1 MFTNTRV
8 RRQQF
13 VNAQALSRPYLN
25 LGMGIR
31 MSSDD
36 DEGFDSG
43 RRAERLPVNAETRL
57 RPNSW
62 SSLQIRMLDLS
73 ASGFRAECEA
83 RVKPGGSVSLD
94 IPGIGSVD
102 AQVEWQRG
110 DQFGARFFAP
120 IELKSCQWT
129 FPDRHHTLA
138 RLLVERAAA
147 KRAGRRGAEGQLRR
161 EILSALPMRKGIAR
175 A

>member
-1 MFTNTRV
+1 
-8 RRQQF
+8 
-13 VNAQALSRPYLN
+13 
-25 LGMGIR
+25 
-31 MSSDD
+31 MSSDED
-36 DEGFDSG
+36 NGLDSG
-43 RRAERLPVNAETRL
+43 RRSPRLPLDAETRL

-62 SSLQIRMLDLS
+62 SSLQVKMLDLS

-83 RVKPGGSVSLD
+83 RVTRGGSVSLD
-94 IPGIGSVD
+94 VPGIGSVE
-102 AQVEWQRG
+102 AQVEWQQG

-120 IELKSCQWT
+120 IDL
-129 FPDRHHTLA
+129 DRCKWKIAERHQTLA

-161 EILSALPMRKGIAR
+161 EILSALPMRKGCAS

>member
-1 MFTNTRV
+1 
-8 RRQQF
+8 
-13 VNAQALSRPYLN
+13 
-25 LGMGIR
+25 
-31 MSSDD
+31 MSSDED
-36 DEGFDSG
+36 NGMDSG
-43 RRAERLPVNAETRL
+43 RRSERLSVDAETRL

-62 SSLQIRMLDLS
+62 SSLQVKMLDLS

-94 IPGIGSVD
+94 VPGIGAVD

-110 DQFGARFFAP
+110 GQFGARFFAP
-120 IELKSCQWT
+120 IELNSCQWT
-129 FPDRHHTLA
+129 FRERQPTLA

-147 KRAGRRGAEGQLRR
+147 NRAGRRGAEGQLRR
-161 EILSALPMRKGIAR
+161 EILTALPMRKGCAS

>member
-1 MFTNTRV
+1 
-8 RRQQF
+8 
-13 VNAQALSRPYLN
+13 
-25 LGMGIR
+25 

-36 DEGFDSG
+36 EHGFDSG
-43 RRAERLPVNAETRL
+43 RRAERLPLDAETRL

-62 SSLQIRMLDLS
+62 SSLQIKMLDLS

-83 RVKPGGSVSLD
+83 KVKPGGSVSLD
-94 IPGIGSVD
+94 VPGIGAVD

-120 IELKSCQWT
+120 IELGDCQWK
-129 FPDRHHTLA
+129 FRERHPTLA

-161 EILSALPMRKGIAR
+161 EILSALPMRKGVAS

>member
-1 MFTNTRV
+1 
-8 RRQQF
+8 
-13 VNAQALSRPYLN
+13 
-25 LGMGIR
+25 

-36 DEGFDSG
+36 DNGLDGG
-43 RRAERLPVNAETRL
+43 RRAERIALDAEARL

-62 SSLQIRMLDLS
+62 SSLQVKMLDLS

-83 RVKPGGSVSLD
+83 RVKPGGSVTLD
-94 IPGIGSVD
+94 VPGIGSVE

-129 FPDRHHTLA
+129 FGERHPTLA

-147 KRAGRRGAEGQLRR
+147 KRAGRRGAERQIRR
-161 EILSALPMRKGIAR
+161 DILSALPMRKGVAP

>member
-1 MFTNTRV
+1 
-8 RRQQF
+8 
-13 VNAQALSRPYLN
+13 
-25 LGMGIR
+25 

-36 DEGFDSG
+36 GNGVGSA
-43 RRAERLPVNAETRL
+43 RKSERLPLDAEARL

-73 ASGFRAECEA
+73 TAGFRAQCEA
-83 RVKPGGSVSLD
+83 RVQPGGSVSLD
-94 IPGIGSVD
+94 VPGIGAVE

-120 IELKSCQWT
+120 IDLNRCQWT
-129 FPDRHHTLA
+129 FRERHNALA
-138 RLLVERAAA
+138 RMLVERAAA
-147 KRAGRRGAEGQLRR
+147 RRAGRRGAESHLRR
-161 EILSALPMRKGIAR
+161 EILAALPLRKGCAS

>member
-1 MFTNTRV
+1 M
-8 RRQQF
+8 
-13 VNAQALSRPYLN
+13 P
-25 LGMGIR
+25 
-31 MSSDD
+31 SDD
-36 DEGFDSG
+36 QNGFDSG
-43 RRAERLPVNAETRL
+43 RQSERLQLDAEARL

-73 ASGFRAECEA
+73 KTGFRAQCEA
-83 RVKPGGSVSLD
+83 RVQPGGSVSLD
-94 IPGIGSVD
+94 VPGIGAVD

-110 DQFGARFFAP
+110 DEFGARFFAP
-120 IELKSCQWT
+120 IELRRCQWT
-129 FPDRHHTLA
+129 FRQRHHALA

-161 EILSALPMRKGIAR
+161 EILSALPMRKGCAS

>member
-1 MFTNTRV
+1 
-8 RRQQF
+8 
-13 VNAQALSRPYLN
+13 
-25 LGMGIR
+25 
-31 MSSDD
+31 MSSDED
-36 DEGFDSG
+36 NGMDGG
-43 RRAERLPVNAETRL
+43 RRAERHPLDAETRL

-62 SSLQIRMLDLS
+62 SSLQVKMLDLS

-94 IPGIGSVD
+94 VPGIGAVD

-129 FPDRHHTLA
+129 FPERHHTLA

-147 KRAGRRGAEGQLRR
+147 KRAGRRGAETQIRR
-161 EILSALPMRKGIAR
+161 EILSALPMRKGVAS

>member
-1 MFTNTRV
+1 
-8 RRQQF
+8 
-13 VNAQALSRPYLN
+13 
-25 LGMGIR
+25 

-36 DEGFDSG
+36 KTGLASA
-43 RRAERLPVNAETRL
+43 RKAERLPLDAEARL

-62 SSLQIRMLDLS
+62 SSLQIKMLDLS
-73 ASGFRAECEA
+73 TSGFRAECEA
-83 RVKPGGSVSLD
+83 RVRPGGSVSLD
-94 IPGIGSVD
+94 VPGIGPVD

-120 IELKSCQWT
+120 IELRRCQWT
-129 FPDRHHTLA
+129 FRQRHHALA

-147 KRAGRRGAEGQLRR
+147 HRAGRRSADAQLRR
-161 EILSALPMRKGIAR
+161 EILSALPMRKGGAS

>member
-1 MFTNTRV
+1 
-8 RRQQF
+8 
-13 VNAQALSRPYLN
+13 
-25 LGMGIR
+25 

-36 DEGFDSG
+36 GNGMDSS
-43 RRAERLPVNAETRL
+43 RRAERLPLDAETRL

-73 ASGFRAECEA
+73 ASGFRAQCEA

-94 IPGIGSVD
+94 VPGIGSVD
-102 AQVEWQRG
+102 AQVEWQRD

-129 FPDRHHTLA
+129 FPERHHTLA

-147 KRAGRRGAEGQLRR
+147 KRAGRRGAEGQIRR
-161 EILSALPMRKGIAR
+161 EILSALPIRKGCAS

>member
-1 MFTNTRV
+1 
-8 RRQQF
+8 
-13 VNAQALSRPYLN
+13 
-25 LGMGIR
+25 

-36 DEGFDSG
+36 DNGFDTG
-43 RRAERLPVNAETRL
+43 RRAERLPIDAETRL

-73 ASGFRAECEA
+73 TSGFRAECEA
-83 RVKPGGSVSLD
+83 KVKPGGSVSLD
-94 IPGIGSVD
+94 VPGIGPVD

-120 IELKSCQWT
+120 IELKACQWA
-129 FPDRHHTLA
+129 FPDRHRTLA

-147 KRAGRRGAEGQLRR
+147 KRSGRRGAEGQIRR
-161 EILSALPMRKGIAR
+161 EILSALPMRKGCAS

>member
-1 MFTNTRV
+1 
-8 RRQQF
+8 
-13 VNAQALSRPYLN
+13 
-25 LGMGIR
+25 

-36 DEGFDSG
+36 KNGLGGG
-43 RRAERLPVNAETRL
+43 RKTERLPLDAETRL

-73 ASGFRAECEA
+73 ESGFRAECEA

-94 IPGIGSVD
+94 VPGIGSVE

-110 DQFGARFFAP
+110 GQFGARFFAP
-120 IELKSCQWT
+120 IELSHCGWT
-129 FPDRHHTLA
+129 FRERHHALA

-147 KRAGRRGAEGQLRR
+147 TRAGRRGAEAQIRR
-161 EILSALPMRKGIAR
+161 EILTALPMRKGCAS

>member
-1 MFTNTRV
+1 
-8 RRQQF
+8 
-13 VNAQALSRPYLN
+13 
-25 LGMGIR
+25 
-31 MSSDD
+31 
-36 DEGFDSG
+36 
-43 RRAERLPVNAETRL
+43 
-57 RPNSW
+57 
-62 SSLQIRMLDLS
+62 MLDLS

-83 RVKPGGSVSLD
+83 RVTPGSSVSLD
-94 IPGIGSVD
+94 VAGIGAVD

-129 FPDRHHTLA
+129 FPERHQTLA

-161 EILSALPMRKGIAR
+161 EILSALPMRKGVAS

>member
-1 MFTNTRV
+1 
-8 RRQQF
+8 
-13 VNAQALSRPYLN
+13 
-25 LGMGIR
+25 

-36 DEGFDSG
+36 DNGFDSG
-43 RRAERLPVNAETRL
+43 RRAERLPVDAETRL

-62 SSLQIRMLDLS
+62 SSLQVRMLDLS
-73 ASGFRAECEA
+73 SSGFRAECEA

-94 IPGIGSVD
+94 VPGIGSVD

-110 DQFGARFFAP
+110 DQFGARFYAP
-120 IELKSCQWT
+120 IEIKRCQWT
-129 FPDRHHTLA
+129 FPERHSTLA

-147 KRAGRRGAEGQLRR
+147 RRAGRRGAEGQLRR
-161 EILSALPMRKGIAR
+161 EILTALPMRKGCAS

>member
-1 MFTNTRV
+1 
-8 RRQQF
+8 
-13 VNAQALSRPYLN
+13 
-25 LGMGIR
+25 

-36 DEGFDSG
+36 DHGFDSG
-43 RRAERLPVNAETRL
+43 RRAQRLPLEAETRL

-62 SSLQIRMLDLS
+62 SSLQIKMLDLS

-83 RVKPGGSVSLD
+83 KVQPGGSVSLD
-94 IPGIGSVD
+94 VPGIGPVD
-102 AQVEWQRG
+102 AQVEWRRG

-120 IELKSCQWT
+120 IELKSCQWA
-129 FPDRHHTLA
+129 FPDRHPTLA

-147 KRAGRRGAEGQLRR
+147 KRAGRRGAESQIRR
-161 EILSALPMRKGIAR
+161 EILSALPMRKGCAS

>member
-1 MFTNTRV
+1 
-8 RRQQF
+8 
-13 VNAQALSRPYLN
+13 
-25 LGMGIR
+25 

-36 DEGFDSG
+36 DDNGFDSG
-43 RRAERLPVNAETRL
+43 RRAERLPLDAETRL

-62 SSLQIRMLDLS
+62 SSLQIKMLDLS

-94 IPGIGSVD
+94 VPGIGEVD

-110 DQFGARFFAP
+110 NQFGARFFAP
-120 IELKSCQWT
+120 IEIESCQWT
-129 FPDRHHTLA
+129 LRDRHNTLA

-147 KRAGRRGAEGQLRR
+147 KRAGRGAAEGQIRR
-161 EILSALPMRKGIAR
+161 KILSALPMRKGCAS

>member
-1 MFTNTRV
+1 MPADE
-8 RRQQF
+8 Q
-13 VNAQALSRPYLN
+13 
-25 LGMGIR
+25 GGI
-31 MSSDD
+31 
-36 DEGFDSG
+36 DSG
-43 RRAERLPVNAETRL
+43 RRSERLQLDAETRL

-83 RVKPGGSVSLD
+83 RVQPGGSVSLD
-94 IPGIGSVD
+94 IPGIGAVE

-120 IELKSCQWT
+120 IEIKSCQWSLRQ
-129 FPDRHHTLA
+129 RHSALA

-147 KRAGRRGAEGQLRR
+147 KRAGRRGAEGHLRR
-161 EILSALPMRKGIAR
+161 EILSALPMRKGCAS

>member
-1 MFTNTRV
+1 
-8 RRQQF
+8 
-13 VNAQALSRPYLN
+13 
-25 LGMGIR
+25 

-36 DEGFDSG
+36 DNGFDSG
-43 RRAERLPVNAETRL
+43 RRAQRLPLDAETRL

-73 ASGFRAECEA
+73 ESGFRAECEA
-83 RVKPGGSVSLD
+83 RVKRGGSVSLD
-94 IPGIGSVD
+94 VPGIGQVE

-120 IELKSCQWT
+120 IELDCCQWA
-129 FPDRHHTLA
+129 FPDRNRTLA

-147 KRAGRRGAEGQLRR
+147 KRAGRRGAEVQLRR
-161 EILSALPMRKGIAR
+161 DILASLPVRKGVAS

>member
-1 MFTNTRV
+1 
-8 RRQQF
+8 
-13 VNAQALSRPYLN
+13 
-25 LGMGIR
+25 

-36 DEGFDSG
+36 DDGFDSG
-43 RRAERLPVNAETRL
+43 RRSERLPVSAETRL

-62 SSLQIRMLDLS
+62 SSLQIKMLDLS
-73 ASGFRAECEA
+73 ESGFRAECEA

-94 IPGIGSVD
+94 VPGIGSVD

-129 FPDRHHTLA
+129 FPERHHTLA

-161 EILSALPMRKGIAR
+161 EILSALPMRKGIAS